1 MTKKEICTNNPTIG
15 FYYDGL
21 AGLEIKYIEHDVE
34 DYVYYIAHYAEDSY
48 HKSQVYYD
56 DDGPYFEF
64 YGRKIHF
71 DEILR
76 ADI

>member
-21 AGLEIKYIEHDVE
+21 SGLEIKYIEYGIE
-34 DYVYYIAHYAEDSY
+34 GYVYYIAYYGEESY
-48 HKSQVYYD
+48 HKSKIYYD
-56 DDGPYFEF
+56 DRLYFSF
-64 YGRKIHF
+64 YGRKIYF

>member
-21 AGLEIKYIEHDVE
+21 SGLEIKYIEYGIE
-34 DYVYYIAHYAEDSY
+34 DYVYYIARYGKESY
-48 HKSQVYYD
+48 HRSKIH
-56 DDGPYFEF
+56 DGDRAYFKF
-64 YGRKIHF
+64 YGRNIYL